1 MNKKLNAKDLVK
13 LSEQNGF
20 IQTVYSEFGNAVN
33 VSIPISEKDMDTDIT
48 ELNLSVRAFNGLK
61 RRGVTTVRDLVEIIE
76 NGELICVRNLG
87 RLSVS
92 QIKTIVLDYCYSQL
106 TDGEKIVFFQKLIDK
121 NK

>member
-1 MNKKLNAKDLVK
+1 MNKNLNAKDLVK

-20 IQTVYSEFGNAVN
+20 IQTVYSEFGKAVN
-33 VSIPISEKDMDTDIT
+33 VSIPISENDMDTDIM

-61 RRGVTTVRDLVEIIE
+61 RRGVSTVRDLVGIIE
-76 NGELICVRNLG
+76 NGELSCVRNLG

-92 QIKTIVLDYCYSQL
+92 QIKTLVLDYCYYQL
-106 TDGEKIVFFQKLIDK
+106 NDGEKIVFFQTLIDK

>member
-1 MNKKLNAKDLVK
+1 MNNNHNAKDLVK
-13 LSEQNGF
+13 LSEHNGF
-20 IQTVYSEFGNAVN
+20 IQTVYSEFGKSVN

-61 RRGVTTVRDLVEIIE
+61 RRGVSTVRDLVGLIE

-92 QIKTIVLDYCYSQL
+92 QIKTIVLDYCYYQL
-106 TDGEKIVFFQKLIDK
+106 TDREKIVFFQKLIDK

>member
-1 MNKKLNAKDLVK
+1 MNKNLNAKDLVK

-20 IQTVYSEFGNAVN
+20 IQTVYYEFGKAIN
-33 VSIPISEKDMDTDIT
+33 VSIPISENDMDTDIT

-61 RRGVTTVRDLVEIIE
+61 RRGVSTVRDLVGIIE

-92 QIKTIVLDYCYSQL
+92 QIKTIVLDYCYNQL
-106 TDGEKIVFFQKLIDK
+106 ADGEKIVFFQKLIDK

>member
-1 MNKKLNAKDLVK
+1 MNKNLNAKDLVK

-20 IQTVYSEFGNAVN
+20 IQTVYSEFGKAVN
-33 VSIPISEKDMDTDIT
+33 VSIPISENDMDTDIT

-61 RRGVTTVRDLVEIIE
+61 RRGVSTVRDLVGIIE

-92 QIKTIVLDYCYSQL
+92 QIKTLVLDYCYYQL
-106 TDGEKIVFFQKLIDK
+106 NDGEKIVFFQKLIDK

>member
-1 MNKKLNAKDLVK
+1 MNNNHNAKDLVK
-13 LSEQNGF
+13 LSEHNGF
-20 IQTVYSEFGNAVN
+20 IQTIYSEFGKSVN

-61 RRGVTTVRDLVEIIE
+61 RRGVSTVRDLVGLIE

-92 QIKTIVLDYCYSQL
+92 QIKTIVLDYCYYQL
-106 TDGEKIVFFQKLIDK
+106 ADREKIVFFQKLIDK

>member
-1 MNKKLNAKDLVK
+1 MNKNLNAKELVK

-20 IQTVYSEFGNAVN
+20 IQTVYSEFGKAVN

-61 RRGVTTVRDLVEIIE
+61 RRGVSTVRDLVGIIE
-76 NGELICVRNLG
+76 NGDLPCVRNLG

-92 QIKTIVLDYCYSQL
+92 QIKTIVLDYCYSRL
-106 TDGEKIVFFQKLIDK
+106 TDNEKIMFFQKMSAN

>member
-1 MNKKLNAKDLVK
+1 MYKNLNAKDLVK

-20 IQTVYSEFGNAVN
+20 IQTVYSEFGKSVN

-61 RRGVTTVRDLVEIIE
+61 RRGVSTVRDLVGIIE

-92 QIKTIVLDYCYSQL
+92 QIKTTVLDYCYSQL

>member
-1 MNKKLNAKDLVK
+1 MNKNLNAKDLVK

-20 IQTVYSEFGNAVN
+20 IQTVYSEFGKAVN

-61 RRGVTTVRDLVEIIE
+61 RRGVSTVRDLVGIIE
-76 NGELICVRNLG
+76 NGELSCVRNLG

-92 QIKTIVLDYCYSQL
+92 QIKTLVLDYCYYQL
-106 TDGEKIVFFQKLIDK
+106 NDGEKIVFFQKLIDK
-121 NK
+121 NN

>member
-1 MNKKLNAKDLVK
+1 MNKNLKAKELVK

-20 IQTVYSEFGNAVN
+20 IQTVYSEFGKTVD
-33 VSIPISEKDMDTDIT
+33 VSIPISEKDMNTDIAD
-48 ELNLSVRAFNGLK
+48 LNLSVRAFNGLK
-61 RRGVTTVRDLVEIIE
+61 RRGVSSVRDLVGIIE
-76 NGELICVRNLG
+76 NGDLHCVRNLG

-106 TDGEKIVFFQKLIDK
+106 TDGEKIIFFQNLIDK

>member
-106 TDGEKIVFFQKLIDK
+106 TEFEKTAFFQDMIDRQ
-121 NK
+121 

>member
-61 RRGVTTVRDLVEIIE
+61 RRGVTTVRDLVGIIE

-106 TDGEKIVFFQKLIDK
+106 TDREKIVFFQKLIDK

>member
-1 MNKKLNAKDLVK
+1 MNKNLSAKDLVK

-20 IQTVYSEFGNAVN
+20 IQTVYSEFGKAVN
-33 VSIPISEKDMDTDIT
+33 VSIPISENDMDTDIT

-61 RRGVTTVRDLVEIIE
+61 RRGVSTVRDLVGIIE
-76 NGELICVRNLG
+76 NGELPCVRNLG

-92 QIKTIVLDYCYSQL
+92 QIKTLVLDYYYNQL

>member
-1 MNKKLNAKDLVK
+1 MNNNHNAKDLIK
-13 LSEQNGF
+13 LSEHNGF
-20 IQTVYSEFGNAVN
+20 IQTVYSEFGKAVN

-61 RRGVTTVRDLVEIIE
+61 RRGVSTVRDLVGIIE

-87 RLSVS
+87 KLSVS

-106 TDGEKIVFFQKLIDK
+106 TDSEKISFFQKMI
-121 NK
+121 NTNR

>member
-1 MNKKLNAKDLVK
+1 MNKNLNAKELVRM
-13 LSEQNGF
+13 SEQNGF
-20 IQTVYSEFGNAVN
+20 IQTVYSAFGSSVD

-61 RRGVTTVRDLVEIIE
+61 RRGVSTIRDLVNIIE
-76 NGELICVRNLG
+76 NGELHCVRNLG

-106 TDGEKIVFFQKLIDK
+106 TDYEKLSFFQKMIDT
-121 NK
+121 NR

>member
-1 MNKKLNAKDLVK
+1 MNKNLSAKDLVK

-20 IQTVYSEFGNAVN
+20 IQTVYSEFGKAVN
-33 VSIPISEKDMDTDIT
+33 VSIPISKKDMDTDIT

-61 RRGVTTVRDLVEIIE
+61 RRGVSTVRDLVGIIE
-76 NGELICVRNLG
+76 NGDLPCVRNLG

-92 QIKTIVLDYCYSQL
+92 QIKTLVLDYCYYQL
-106 TDGEKIVFFQKLIDK
+106 NDGEKIVFFQKLIDK

>member
-1 MNKKLNAKDLVK
+1 MNNNHNAKDLVK
-13 LSEQNGF
+13 LSEHNGF

-33 VSIPISEKDMDTDIT
+33 VSIPISERDMDTDIT

-61 RRGVTTVRDLVEIIE
+61 RRGVSTVRDLVGIIE

-92 QIKTIVLDYCYSQL
+92 QIKTVVLDYCYYQL
-106 TDGEKIVFFQKLIDK
+106 TDREKIVFFQKLIDK

>member
-1 MNKKLNAKDLVK
+1 MNKNLNAKELLK

-20 IQTVYSEFGNAVN
+20 IQTVYSKFGRTID
-33 VSIPISEKDMDTDIT
+33 VSIPVSEKDMNTGIT

-61 RRGVTTVRDLVEIIE
+61 RRGVSTVRDLVGIIE

-121 NK
+121 IK

>member
-1 MNKKLNAKDLVK
+1 MNNNHNAKDLVK
-13 LSEQNGF
+13 LSEHNGF
-20 IQTVYSEFGNAVN
+20 IQTVYSEFGKSVN

-61 RRGVTTVRDLVEIIE
+61 RRGVSTVRDLVGLIE

-92 QIKTIVLDYCYSQL
+92 QIKTIVLDY
-106 TDGEKIVFFQKLIDK
+106 
-121 NK
+121 

>member
-1 MNKKLNAKDLVK
+1 MNKNLNANDLVK

-20 IQTVYSEFGNAVN
+20 IQTVYSEFGKAIN

-61 RRGVTTVRDLVEIIE
+61 RRGVSTVRDLVGIIE

-87 RLSVS
+87 RLSIS

>member
-1 MNKKLNAKDLVK
+1 MNKNLSSKELVRM
-13 LSEQNGF
+13 SEDFGF
-20 IQTVYSEFGNAVN
+20 IPTVYSVFGKSVN
-33 VSIPISEKDMDTDIT
+33 VSLPISTRAMDTDIM

-61 RRGVTTVRDLVEIIE
+61 RRGVSTIRDLVDIIE

-92 QIKTIVLDYCYSQL
+92 QIKTIVLDYCYNQL
-106 TDGEKIVFFQKLIDK
+106 ADGEKIVFFQKLIDK

>member
-1 MNKKLNAKDLVK
+1 MNKNLNAKDLVK

-20 IQTVYSEFGNAVN
+20 IQTVYSEFGKAVN
-33 VSIPISEKDMDTDIT
+33 VSIPISENDMNTDIT

-61 RRGVTTVRDLVEIIE
+61 RRGVSTVRDLVGIIE
-76 NGELICVRNLG
+76 NGELSCVRNLG

-92 QIKTIVLDYCYSQL
+92 QIKTLVLDYCYYQL
-106 TDGEKIVFFQKLIDK
+106 NDGEKIVFFQKLIDK

>member
-1 MNKKLNAKDLVK
+1 MNKNLNAKDLVK

-20 IQTVYSEFGNAVN
+20 IQTVYSEFGKAVN
-33 VSIPISEKDMDTDIT
+33 VSIPISKKDMDTDIT

-61 RRGVTTVRDLVEIIE
+61 RRGVSTVHDLVGIIE

-106 TDGEKIVFFQKLIDK
+106 TDNEKIVFFQKLIKK
-121 NK
+121 NS

>member
-1 MNKKLNAKDLVK
+1 MNKNLNAKDLVK

-20 IQTVYSEFGNAVN
+20 IQTVYSEFGKAVN

-61 RRGVTTVRDLVEIIE
+61 RRGVSTVRDLVGIIE
-76 NGELICVRNLG
+76 NGELSCVRNLG

-92 QIKTIVLDYCYSQL
+92 QIKTLVLDYCYYQL
-106 TDGEKIVFFQKLIDK
+106 NDGEKIVFFQKLIDK